1 VVPTLAVVAAFA
13 KGTTVIRNV
22 AHLRAKEC
30 DRLAAVSQEL
40 ARMGIRTEVR
50 DNELRVTGGTLHGAE
65 IETYDDHRIAMCFA
79 LAGLKVPG
87 VRILNPD
94 CVAKSFPT
102 YWEVF
107 DQLYGKGN

>member
-1 VVPTLAVVAAFA
+1 
-13 KGTTVIRNV
+13 
-22 AHLRAKEC
+22 
-30 DRLAAVSQEL
+30 
-40 ARMGIRTEVR
+40 MGIRTEVR
-50 DNELRVTGGTLHGAE
+50 DNELRVTGGTPHGAD

-79 LAGLKVPG
+79 LSGLKVPG